1 MQVFPQDKFILRDI
15 VRPRTWQ
22 DWSSN
27 VGVWTPKRYCEDIC
41 KTLCT
46 VPLCK
51 WSEHGSWH
59 TTEKEEYRLH
69 PSFQPLMKLRRS
81 LRTSETNRE
90 NEAMHIWINT
100 KLPNT
105 EFTVLYNIFIPQ
117 TEESTTQNPPPYLE
131 LITDGTSGLLK
142 VYCLQYVPA
151 PICNQLKYSSCS
163 SIVLSR

>member
-1 MQVFPQDKFILRDI
+1 MQVFPQFIVRDI

-27 VGVWTPKRYCEDIC
+27 VGVWMPMRYCEDIC
-41 KTLCT
+41 KILCT

-69 PSFQPLMKLRRS
+69 RSFQPLMKLRWS

-90 NEAMHIWINT
+90 NEAMPELCTYGWIQSYQIKNLLYHIIYLSP
-100 KLPNT
+100 KLKSRPLRIHRHTLNW
-105 EFTVLYNIFIPQ
+105 LQ
-117 TEESTTQNPPPYLE
+117 M
-131 LITDGTSGLLK
+131 GL
-142 VYCLQYVPA
+142 VVCW
-151 PICNQLKYSSCS
+151 N
-163 SIVLSR
+163 SIVYNL